1 MTGIFW
7 KYSKARKM
15 KENLITFLFQF
26 ESNYLTNFLTLII
39 NIEPSPLFQ
48 KSSISVMWRI
58 DGAQNQLALE
68 HIPPH
73 FHDLCWWRFWSLLV
87 REINGKSSNSKSVL
101 IFFIWAFNRGVLF
114 YFFGTRVSHC
124 YFTRSNLKKIRPL
137 WFCLASLLE
146 IHRHPHLS
154 TAVAHREKSPSILSF
169 TNIFLLGSSA
179 SRNS

>member
-1 MTGIFW
+1 MYWRLKIRCNFLGYDT
-7 KYSKARKM
+7 SKVFFLETPNPKKQIRLIVSSIKQV
-15 KENLITFLFQF
+15 NSITFF
-26 ESNYLTNFLTLII
+26 SNLTNLLTLII

-124 YFTRSNLKKIRPL
+124 YFTWSDFALHH
-137 WFCLASLLE
+137 C
-146 IHRHPHLS
+146 
-154 TAVAHREKSPSILSF
+154 
-169 TNIFLLGSSA
+169 
-179 SRNS
+179 